1 MFGFVMIYYR
11 KIYKKYYI
19 LVSRVV
25 VVNLKL
31 KDVKGIVMDGEEF
44 F

>member
-11 KIYKKYYI
+11 KIYVIYYI
-19 LVSRVV
+19 LVSCVV
-25 VVNLKL
+25 VVSLKL